1 MGPFLVVDCLFVL
14 SPALLLLE
22 QPELTKCDDDGR
34 QILKW
39 RSTKEQNYK
48 TIHPE
53 TTFLDALASL
63 ESVRRVMGRV
73 YNFS

>member
-39 RSTKEQNYK
+39 LSTKEQNYK

-53 TTFLDALASL
+53 TTFFWMITKFRD
-63 ESVRRVMGRV
+63 
-73 YNFS
+73 NI